1 MKKIIFLVSLI
12 VLVMLGACTKVGF
25 EGNILGDWELDVF
38 GKEVIM
44 TVTEQGFVTFEAI
57 FADPDFVFTYG
68 GTSYS
73 GMVGIEILYKGFAY
87 TLHGTIAD
95 NSATMQ
101 GFVREGVVNAGGP
114 VVGNWIAFKLP

>member
-1 MKKIIFLVSLI
+1 MKKVLFI
-12 VLVMLGACTKVGF
+12 VGLFALLMLGACTKVGF
-25 EGNILGDWELDVF
+25 EGDILGEWELDVF

-57 FADPDFVFTYG
+57 FDNPDFAFTYG
-68 GTSYS
+68 GTSHS
-73 GMVGIEILYKGFAY
+73 GMVGIEIYYKGFAY
-87 TLHGTIAD
+87 TLHGNISD

-114 VVGNWIAFKLP
+114 VVGNWLAFKLP